1 MQQHTSTMSAHHLE
15 RPKKSFEFRMCKK
28 VAELTQVVH
37 MLFTRNHEKEV
48 EIDALKKSYEREI
61 ELVLEDAK
69 GKIGHLEQLMA
80 DMQNQSIGEFERQVC
95 GALCSMIMMIVFVIK
110 YQ

>member
-1 MQQHTSTMSAHHLE
+1 MSATE

-48 EIDALKKSYEREI
+48 EEVKIYKTKLPKEKKIIYI
-61 ELVLEDAK
+61 ET
-69 GKIGHLEQLMA
+69 
-80 DMQNQSIGEFERQVC
+80 
-95 GALCSMIMMIVFVIK
+95 
-110 YQ
+110 